1 MNGST
6 TLIVR
11 IDLPDDQRDNFLD
24 LMEEGFKRG
33 SVDGYYILTQNTIPV
48 HHKEPHLQYENRLG
62 IAISAIQRDEIL
74 ITSLAD
80 THDPMSADRDPATGI
95 EYGDLT

>member
-11 IDLPDDQRDNFLD
+11 IDLPDDKRDDFLE
-24 LMEEGFKRG
+24 LMEVGFNRG
-33 SVDGYYILTQNTIPV
+33 SIDGYYILTENTAPV
-48 HHKEPHLQYENRLG
+48 KHKEPHLQYENRLG

-74 ITSLAD
+74 ITGLAD
-80 THDPMSADRDPATGI
+80 TNPETGI
-95 EYGDLT
+95 EYGELT

>member
-11 IDLPDDQRDNFLD
+11 IDLPDDQRDNFLE
-24 LMEEGFKRG
+24 LMEEGFNRG
-33 SVDGYYILTQNTIPV
+33 SIDGCYILTDNMIPV
-48 HHKEPHLQYENRLG
+48 KHNEPHLQYETRLG
-62 IAISAIQRDEIL
+62 RAISAIQRDEVL
-74 ITSLAD
+74 IAGLAD
-80 THDPMSADRDPATGI
+80 ADPETGI